1 MIRQIGCKYSQALC
15 ITSLIC
21 KYMPSGVYRMIKEIP
36 ASISPGLS
44 RHPWLSFTGVC
55 PLIFTVASPT
65 SYDSLYFASLPSSF
79 APSHRAASFQQRA
92 SARCRCAGR
101 SWQAACRAVFCRWPW
116 TRRILPRRIAD
127 GPYEGRFPARWPRRG
142 QGLRPAP
149 ETRCLTAP
157 RTAR

>member
-65 SYDSLYFASLPSSF
+65 SYDSLYFASIPSSL

-92 SARCRCAGR
+92 SALPLRRAKLASCVSSCVLSMALDSADSPTADCGRTIRRAISRTLASSRARASACA
-101 SWQAACRAVFCRWPW
+101 
-116 TRRILPRRIAD
+116 
-127 GPYEGRFPARWPRRG
+127 
-142 QGLRPAP
+142 
-149 ETRCLTAP
+149 
-157 RTAR
+157 